1 MPQLPDRP
9 DLAQLRR
16 QAKELLRAA
25 QAGEDA
31 ATSRLASITETP
43 TLNAAQ
49 LAIARDY
56 GFASWAR
63 LKVEVERREIL
74 NQRDLARLQ
83 ELLAA
88 HPEQARQSLRNW
100 CDHPRGASPL
110 GYIAM
115 LRFNAARRGLD
126 GPVGWLPGTG
136 AVARAL
142 IEAGAPVDG
151 EPGEPETPLITAA
164 SYGDAEVAA
173 VLIEAGADLEGI
185 AAPNAGGVPGGT
197 AVRHAAVFGMTGV
210 LDVLL
215 AAGARIVSLS
225 EAAAAGDVEG
235 WLGADSPLDDRVRA
249 LAMAAD
255 HQRLTVIDRL
265 LEVGTPIDAEDLRY
279 RRQALRLAAANGR
292 AASVEHLLR
301 RGADPHLRD
310 AIELRTALEWCRHAR
325 PHHGASPGHDQAEA
339 LLEAALHHRHEK

>member
-25 QAGEDA
+25 QAGQDA
-31 ATSRLASITETP
+31 ASARLASITETP

-49 LAIARDY
+49 LAIARGY
-56 GFASWAR
+56 GFAGWAK
-63 LKVEVERREIL
+63 LKTEVERRDIL
-74 NQRDLARLQ
+74 NQRDLARLRK
-83 ELLAA
+83 LLAA
-88 HPEQARQSLRNW
+88 HPEQAKQSLRNW

-115 LRFNAARRGLD
+115 LRFNAGRRGLD
-126 GPVGWLPGTG
+126 GPLPRTG
-136 AVARAL
+136 ATARAL

-173 VLIEAGADLEGI
+173 VLIEAGADLEAT
-185 AAPNAGGVPGGT
+185 AAPHAGGVPGGT
-197 AVRHAAVFGMTGV
+197 ALRHAAVFGMTDV

-215 AAGARIVSLS
+215 AAGARITGLS
-225 EAAAAGDVEG
+225 DAAAAGDVDD
-235 WLGADSPLDDRVRA
+235 WLRADTPLDDRVRA

-255 HQRLTVIDRL
+255 HQRLTVIDQL
-265 LEVGTPIDAEDLRY
+265 LEAGTPIDAEDLLY
-279 RRQALRLAAANGR
+279 RRQALRLAACNGR
-292 AASVEHLLR
+292 SASVEHLLR

-310 AIELRTALEWCRHAR
+310 PVEHRTALEWCRHSR
-325 PHHGASPGHDQAEA
+325 PHPGAGPGHDQAEA
-339 LLEAALHHRHEK
+339 LLEAAPHHRHEK